1 MSNTFDNSDNT
12 STLANAMFN
21 TLTTGVNIPPSPDF
35 SDAKYDFTPDTNSS
49 LYQDIDGAT
58 ISEVTAGDGSVTG
71 SGVFD
76 VFMKAMNAHLDREFK
91 GNRITGSQYAEV
103 YTTVSNQVLSQA
115 VLFTLQKDQ
124 SKWAAVTTQM
134 QARIAEIQAT
144 EALVKLEQS
153 KLEAANANF
162 QLNLTA
168 AQYALTKTQIA
179 TEEANHDRIYAEA
192 KIQQF
197 QRDKIQP
204 IEFAQAQHVLYK
216 RQPLETSLVAEK
228 VETERANTLDT
239 RTDGMTPVG
248 GVLGLQKLNLEKDIS
263 IKDYN
268 IVNQLPKQLELLN
281 QQIDLTAEQK
291 ESERAKTLNTRTD
304 NQTVVGSIGKQKD
317 LYSQQIDS
325 FIKDAQH
332 KTAKMYLDGFITQKT
347 LDEGLPAP
355 DELTQTNINAV
366 LSGVRTNNSL

>member
-1 MSNTFDNSDNT
+1 MSNTFDNTDNT
-12 STLANAMFN
+12 TTLANSMF
-21 TLTTGVNIPPSPDF
+21 TALTTGVNIPPSPDF
-35 SDAKYDFTPDTNSS
+35 SDAKYSFTPDTNSS
-49 LYQDIDGAT
+49 LYQDINGAT
-58 ISEVTAGDGSVTG
+58 VSEVTDGDTSVTG

-76 VFMKAMNAHLDREFK
+76 VFMQAMDSHLKREFQ

-103 YTTVSNQVLSQA
+103 YTAVANQVLSQS

-124 SKWAAVTTQM
+124 SRWAAVTAQM

-144 EALVKLEQS
+144 EALIRLEQT
-153 KLEAANANF
+153 KLEAANTNF

-179 TEEANHDRIYAEA
+179 SEEANHDRIYAEA

-197 QRDKIQP
+197 QRDYLQP
-204 IEFAQAQHVLYK
+204 VELAQAKHVLYK
-216 RQPLETSLVAEK
+216 RQPLETKLVSEK

-239 RTDGMTPVG
+239 RIDGLTPVS
-248 GVLGLQKLNLEKDIS
+248 GVLGLQKSNLEKDIA
-263 IKDYN
+263 IKDFN

-281 QQIDLTAEQK
+281 EQVSLTAEQK
-291 ESERAKTLNTRTD
+291 ESERAKTLDIRTD
-304 NQTVVGSIGKQKD
+304 NQAVVGSIGKQKD

-347 LDEGLPAP
+347 LDEGLSAP
-355 DELTQTNINAV
+355 DELTQTNINDV
-366 LSGVRTNNSL
+366 LSGVRSNNNL